1 MAILERTSL
10 FNDSFN
16 NTVRD
21 ARIDT
26 YEQQVNALAIV
37 MDDDYELAQE
47 IVAMRQLSDV
57 EYAKTYF
64 NRDMMAVSA

>member
-10 FNDSFN
+10 FNGSFN

-37 MDDDYELAQE
+37 MDGDYELAQE
-47 IVAMRQLSDV
+47 IVAMRQLSNV

>member
-1 MAILERTSL
+1 MQLEKTSL
-10 FNDSFN
+10 FNSNFN
-16 NTVRD
+16 GIIRD
-21 ARIDT
+21 ARIDE

-37 MDDDYELAQE
+37 MGGDYQLAQE
-47 IVAMRQLSDV
+47 IVAMRQVSSA